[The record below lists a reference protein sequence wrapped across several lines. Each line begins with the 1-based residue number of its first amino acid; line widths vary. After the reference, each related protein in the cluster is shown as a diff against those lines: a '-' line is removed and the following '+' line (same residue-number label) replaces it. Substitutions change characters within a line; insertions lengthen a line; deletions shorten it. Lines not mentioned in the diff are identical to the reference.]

1 MKNIERLKKKV
12 RWNLLFSFT
21 WSNNLWF
28 LRLAAFDGNLGD
40 VKLYLKKLK
49 EELGNQND
57 CNNKMIL
64 YMKESISYA
73 AMNGHT
79 SIVNE
84 LISQLN
90 EPQIKVDVIDVLK
103 DAICK
108 AVYCNRHHIGF
119 ILDNLIKNYTTLHP
133 TDEDHATKVFANHLI
148 LTAIDADNTEA
159 FEYLINADCK
169 INHDLTLKADDGQPY
184 LIKALTMAIDNGNK
198 NILKSLFEGNIDD
211 SRKSL
216 LIKLIKKYNS
226 SEGRTKSLIETA
238 IVALVSQ
245 EDPNDMNALDAL
257 LTADMHRYHY
267 CCILKRLITFP
278 ALIITFLRHGTL
290 PEDLSKRQEDIQ
302 AFKSADQRP
311 VGG

>member
-1 MKNIERLKKKV
+1 MKNIEKLKKKV
-12 RWNLLFSFT
+12 RLNLLFNFT

-28 LRLAAFDGNLGD
+28 LRLAAFDGKLNE
-40 VKLYLKKLK
+40 VKLYLKELRK
-49 EELGNQND
+49 ELGNQND
-57 CNNKMIL
+57 CDNKMIE

-79 SIVNE
+79 FIVNE

-90 EPQIKVDVIDVLK
+90 IGQEDLIQVLK
-103 DAICK
+103 DATCK
-108 AVYCNRHHIGF
+108 AVYCNRHSIPRT
-119 ILDNLIKNYTTLHP
+119 LDCLIEEYTMRHRTK
-133 TDEDHATKVFANHLI
+133 EDHATKVFANHLI
-148 LTAIDADNTEA
+148 LTAVDTDNTEA
-159 FEYLINADCK
+159 FKYLINADCK
-169 INHDLTLKADDGQPY
+169 INHDLTLREDDGQPY
-184 LIKALTMAIDNGNK
+184 LIKALTMAIDNGNI
-198 NILKSLFEGNIDD
+198 NILESLFEVNIDD

-245 EDPNDMNALDAL
+245 EDPNDMNALDNL
-257 LTADMHRYHY
+257 LAADMHRYHY